1 MTTRRRHASPLRFMA
16 YGDGHTCVL
25 RNGLEHSG
33 QLLSLCHDYAR
44 VSLDGPAELAV
55 KLGELCHF
63 DSGISINGRPLPL
76 LSCKVTWL
84 NGREVGVMLLEFCG
98 IGVQAL
104 QTVMA
109 RPHTVRE
116 EKI

>member
-1 MTTRRRHASPLRFMA
+1 M
-16 YGDGHTCVL
+16 CVL
-25 RNGLEHSG
+25 RSGLEHSG

-44 VSLDGPAELAV
+44 LSLDGSAELAV
-55 KLGELCHF
+55 KLSERCHF
-63 DSGISINGRPLPL
+63 DSGVSINGRPLPL

-84 NGREVGVMLLEFCG
+84 NGREAGVMLLESCG

-109 RPHTVRE
+109 RPRSVRE
-116 EKI
+116 E